1 MSQAELITA
10 GAKSPPPTNTPARV
24 GVSLR
29 RAIRPR
35 ERHIVAS
42 KDGAVTGYWDVPKEL
57 VSARSDGGAIE
68 EQGIFGAATIGFV
81 CSRPHGY
88 ENESREGAGST
99 VILDSRAVSL
109 TLSMYAGSH
118 D

>member
-1 MSQAELITA
+1 MGAESRFRSCEEHSHRTRMSQAELITA

-57 VSARSDGGAIE
+57 VSARRDGGAI
-68 EQGIFGAATIGFV
+68 
-81 CSRPHGY
+81 
-88 ENESREGAGST
+88 
-99 VILDSRAVSL
+99 
-109 TLSMYAGSH
+109 
-118 D
+118 